1 MLFFVRFDVTQPASV
16 SNEDLVEIWKRE
28 AAAAIGAMDAGAVT
42 HLWKVAGQRVV
53 LGVLDLPT
61 AEDLDRA
68 LASLPIIR
76 EMGAG
81 VRTEALP
88 IYDYRT
94 FAQDLED
101 GAHGPS

>member
-1 MLFFVRFDVTQPASV
+1 VLFFVRFDVTQPNTVANS
-16 SNEDLVEIWKRE
+16 ELVEIWRRE
-28 AAAAIGAMDAGAVT
+28 AEAALGAKEAGAVT

-53 LGVLDLPT
+53 LAVVDLPT

-68 LASLPIIR
+68 LGGLPIIR

-88 IYDYRT
+88 IYDYKT
-94 FAQDLED
+94 FADHLNE
-101 GAHGPS
+101 GVHGQ

>member
-1 MLFFVRFDVTQPASV
+1 
-16 SNEDLVEIWKRE
+16 
-28 AAAAIGAMDAGAVT
+28 MDAGAVP

-53 LGVLDLPT
+53 LGVVDAPT

-68 LASLPIIR
+68 LAGLPIVR

-81 VRTEALP
+81 VKIEACP

-94 FAQDLED
+94 FAADLNA
-101 GAHGPS
+101 GAHGTAS